1 MELLT
6 ISNSRGSRS
15 RVPATFKTWLVRKLA
30 IWLLI
35 AGAFSA
41 QAQTTQTVRLSVS
54 KMRLDKVFDILSKQ
68 TGYQF
73 ICDQKLLENT
83 PPLSVDIKNKSL
95 EEALKICLK
104 DLPLTYLIKYGTVV
118 IKKSNAAGAKPG
130 TTLPGNATSGK
141 TITGNITDNKGVPLP
156 GVSVGVKATSKG
168 VQTDVNGNFTL
179 GNISDADVLTIS
191 SMGFQ
196 TIQEPVKDQSDFRIQ
211 LSPTP
216 KALSE
221 LVVVGYSTQKKVDL
235 TGAVATV
242 SGETLAARPVGQTSA
257 GLQGTMPGVTI
268 TQGSGKPGGDGG
280 TIRIR
285 GWGTLKNPDPL
296 VLVDGVEGSI
306 NNIDPN
312 VIASITVLKDAAS
325 ASIYGSRAANGVL
338 LVTTKRGKGNKLS
351 ISYNDYLGWQ
361 KATNLPELTNALD
374 YMLLANE
381 AYKNSGRTPL
391 YADALLDKYR
401 QQGNGSSDSL
411 PNTDWQKAVL
421 TGSGFQQSHFLTVNG
436 GTDKVKMLVS
446 LGYFDQKGLMNNSEF
461 KRLTIRSNTD
471 IVFSKKLNMQFDLQY
486 ISPVTTEPAAG
497 ADAIFAY
504 MNNISPNQLARNA
517 NGSWGEGWVGN
528 NPAASA
534 IDGGISR
541 TSAPWGSINT
551 SVNYQPVEWL
561 TASFNIAPKYVQT
574 YTNKFNKVVQTYH
587 PDGTAGLKNPQISTL
602 DVSDQRQFYNNMRG
616 TLTFHKTWG
625 KHDVKVLGGAE
636 QNSYRQDKFSAYR
649 DNYVLPAY
657 PVLDAGG
664 ASNMR
669 NGGGGEEWSL
679 RSFFGRINYNFKEKY
694 LLELNIRND
703 GSSRF
708 AEGRKWGVFPSASA
722 GWRISEEAFM
732 ASLKPVINELKLRG
746 SWGKLGNQNIGT
758 YPSAT
763 VVNLSAYTIGGQIVN
778 AAALDA
784 LANRNITWEST
795 EMSDVGIDITLF
807 SHLSITAD
815 YYSSKTKDILLLL
828 NIPLITGLKAPYQN
842 AGKVSN
848 KGWELGINYDG
859 KINDFKYNIGVNV
872 SDVKNKVIDMHG
884 INQSNVTV
892 SREGYPVNAIFGLQ
906 AEGFFQNADEV
917 AKHATQF
924 GTVAPG
930 DIKYKDQNGDGII
943 NESDKVIMGNTIP
956 RYTYGVNLN
965 ASWKGIDF
973 GAFIQGVGKVDGL
986 IYGAGIMPFY
996 VSSVG
1001 GTAQERFKD
1010 YWTPEHT
1017 NAAFPRLV
1025 FGGTNN
1031 QQISSFWMKSAA
1043 YLRLKNLQIGYTLPA
1058 HMAKAMKLNT
1068 LRVFVNGSNLFTANK
1083 FWKGYDVETA
1093 VGVAD
1098 NYPVVKVYSFGVN
1111 VNF

>member
-6 ISNSRGSRS
+6 ISHSHGSRS
-15 RVPATFKTWLVRKLA
+15 RVPAKLKTWLVRKLS
-30 IWLLI
+30 IWLLM
-35 AGAFSA
+35 AVALSASA
-41 QAQTTQTVRLSVS
+41 QTQTVKLSAN
-54 KMRLDKVFDILSKQ
+54 KMPLDKVFDILSKQ

-83 PPLSVDIKNKSL
+83 PPLSVEIRNKTL

-118 IKKSNAAGAKPG
+118 IKRSGDGAKP
-130 TTLPGNATSGK
+130 PAPATGKDAPGK
-141 TITGNITDNKGVPLP
+141 TITGTITDSTGAALP

-168 VQTDVNGNFTL
+168 VQTDVNGKFTI
-179 GNISDADVLTIS
+179 NNMTEQDVLTIS
-191 SMGFQ
+191 SIGYQ
-196 TIQEPVKDQSDFRIQ
+196 TIQEPVKDQSVFHIR

-216 KALSE
+216 KSLVE
-221 LVVVGYSTQKKVDL
+221 VVVVGYSTQKKVDL

-268 TQGSGKPGGDGG
+268 TQGNGKPGGDGG

-312 VIASITVLKDAAS
+312 VIASVTVLKDAAS
-325 ASIYGSRAANGVL
+325 ASIYGSRAANGVI
-338 LVTTKRGKGNKLS
+338 LVTTKRGKSNKLS
-351 ISYNDYLGWQ
+351 INYNNYVGWQ
-361 KATNLPELTNALD
+361 RATNLPALTNALD
-374 YMLLANE
+374 YMLLTNE

-391 YADALLDKYR
+391 YAESLLEKYR

-411 PNTDWQKAVL
+411 PNTDWQQAVL

-436 GTDKVKMLVS
+436 GTEKVKMLMSV
-446 LGYFDQKGLMNNSEF
+446 GYFNQKGLMEQSEF

-471 IVFSKKLNMQFDLQY
+471 IIFSKKLNMQFDLQY
-486 ISPVTTEPAAG
+486 ISPVTTEPSAG
-497 ADAIFAY
+497 ADALFAY
-504 MNNISPNQLARNA
+504 MNNISPNQLAINS
-517 NGSWGEGWVGN
+517 NGTRGEGWVGN

-534 IDGGISR
+534 KEGGISR
-541 TSAPWGSINT
+541 NSAPWGSINT
-551 SVNYQPVEWL
+551 TLNYQPVEWL

-574 YTNKFNKVVQTYH
+574 YTNKFNKVLQTYH
-587 PDGTAGLKNPQISTL
+587 PDGTPANKNPQVSTL
-602 DVSDQRQFYNNMRG
+602 DVANQREFYNNMRG
-616 TLTFHKTWG
+616 TLTFQKTWG
-625 KHDVKVLGGAE
+625 KHEVKVLAGAE
-636 QNSYRQDKFSAYR
+636 QNSYRQDRFTAFR
-649 DNYVLPAY
+649 DNYVLPDY

-669 NGGGGEEWSL
+669 NSGTGQEWSL
-679 RSFFGRINYNFKEKY
+679 RSFFGRINYNYKERY

-732 ASLKPVINELKLRG
+732 APLKPVINELKLRG

-763 VVNLSAYTIGGQIVN
+763 VVNLSAYTVGGQIVN

-795 EMSDVGIDITLF
+795 EMSDVGLDVTLF

-872 SDVKNKVIDMHG
+872 SDVKNKVLDMRG

-906 AEGFFQNADEV
+906 AEGFFQDADEV

-924 GTVAPG
+924 GTIAPG

-956 RYTYGVNLN
+956 RYTYGVSLN
-965 ASWKGIDF
+965 ASWKGFDF
-973 GAFIQGVGKVDGL
+973 GAFLQGVGKVDGL
-986 IYGAGIMPFY
+986 VYGAGIMPFY

-1010 YWTPEHT
+1010 YWTPTHKD
-1017 NAAFPRLV
+1017 AAFPRLV

-1043 YLRLKNLQIGYTLPA
+1043 YLRLKNLQIGYTLPT
-1058 HMAKAMKLNT
+1058 HLAKAVKLNSV
-1068 LRVFVNGSNLFTANK
+1068 RFFVNGSNLFTASK
-1083 FWKGYDVETA
+1083 FWEGYDVDTA
-1093 VGVAD
+1093 VGMAD
-1098 NYPVVKVYSFGVN
+1098 NYPVMKVYSFGVN

>member
-6 ISNSRGSRS
+6 ISHSHGRRS
-15 RVPATFKTWLVRKLA
+15 RVPAKLKTWLVRKLS
-30 IWLLI
+30 IWLLM
-35 AGAFSA
+35 AGALSASA
-41 QAQTTQTVRLSVS
+41 QTQTVKLSAN
-54 KMRLDKVFDILSKQ
+54 KMPLDKVFDILSKQ

-73 ICDQKLLENT
+73 ICDEKLLENT
-83 PPLSVDIKNKSL
+83 PPLSVEIKNKTL
-95 EEALKICLK
+95 DEALKICLK

-118 IKKSNAAGAKPG
+118 IKRSTPGAKSTPS
-130 TTLPGNATSGK
+130 GNGKEASNK
-141 TITGNITDNKGVPLP
+141 TITGTITDSTGMGLP
-156 GVSVGVKATSKG
+156 GVSVGVKSTSKG
-168 VQTDVNGNFTL
+168 VQTDVNGHFTIN
-179 GNISDADVLTIS
+179 NISDQDVLTIS
-191 SMGFQ
+191 SIGYQ
-196 TIQEPVKDQSDFRIQ
+196 TIQEPVKDQTNLRIR

-216 KALSE
+216 KSLVE
-221 LVVVGYSTQKKVDL
+221 VVVVGYSTQKKVDL

-268 TQGSGKPGGDGG
+268 TQGNGKPGGDGG

-312 VIASITVLKDAAS
+312 VIASVTVLKDAAS
-325 ASIYGSRAANGVL
+325 ASIYGSRAANGVI
-338 LVTTKRGKGNKLS
+338 LVTTKRGKSSKLS
-351 ISYNDYLGWQ
+351 INYNNYVGWQ
-361 KATNLPELTNALD
+361 KATNLPALTNALD
-374 YMLLANE
+374 YMLLTNE

-391 YADALLDKYR
+391 YSETLLEKYR
-401 QQGNGSSDSL
+401 RQGNGSSDSL

-436 GTDKVKMLVS
+436 GTDKVKMLLSV
-446 LGYFDQKGLMNNSEF
+446 GYFDQKGLIEQSEF
-461 KRLTIRSNTD
+461 KRLTVRANTD
-471 IVFSKKLNMQFDLQY
+471 IIFSKKLNMQFDLQY
-486 ISPVTTEPAAG
+486 ISPVTTEPSAG
-497 ADAIFAY
+497 ADVLFAY
-504 MNNISPNQLARNA
+504 MNNISPNQLAVNS
-517 NGSWGEGWVGN
+517 NGTRGEGWVGN

-534 IDGGISR
+534 KEGGLKKL
-541 TSAPWGSINT
+541 SAPWGSMNT
-551 SVNYQPVEWL
+551 TINYQPVEWL
-561 TASFNIAPKYVQT
+561 TASFNIAPKYVQS
-574 YTNKFNKVVQTYH
+574 YTNKFTEALQTYH
-587 PDGTAGLKNPQISTL
+587 PDGSLANKNPT
-602 DVSDQRQFYNNMRG
+602 VSLLELSNQREFYNNMRG

-625 KHDVKVLGGAE
+625 KHDVKILGGAE
-636 QNSYRQDKFSAYR
+636 QNSYRQDILNASR
-649 DNYVLPAY
+649 DNYILPDY

-664 ASNMR
+664 AGNMK
-669 NGGGGEEWSL
+669 NSGSGAEWSL
-679 RSFFGRINYNFKEKY
+679 RSFFGRVNYNYKERY

-732 ASLKPVINELKLRG
+732 AALKPAINELKLRG
-746 SWGKLGNQNIGT
+746 SWGKLGNQNIGN

-763 VVNLSAYTIGGQIVN
+763 VVNLSSYTIGGQIVN
-778 AAALDA
+778 AAAMDA

-795 EMSDVGIDITLF
+795 EMSDVGLDVTLF

-859 KINDFKYNIGVNV
+859 NIKDFKYNIGVNV
-872 SDVKNKVIDMHG
+872 SDVKNKVVDMHG
-884 INQSNVTV
+884 INQSAVTV
-892 SREGYPVNAIFGLQ
+892 SREGYPVNAIFGLE

-924 GTVAPG
+924 GTIAPG

-943 NESDKVIMGNTIP
+943 NENDKVVMGNTIP
-956 RYTYGVNLN
+956 RYTYGVSLN

-973 GAFIQGVGKVDGL
+973 GAFLQGVGKVDGL

-1043 YLRLKNLQIGYTLPA
+1043 YLRLKNLQIGYTLPSHLTKSA
-1058 HMAKAMKLNT
+1058 KLNSV
-1068 LRVFVNGSNLFTANK
+1068 RVFVNGSNLFTVAK
-1083 FWKGYDVETA
+1083 FWPGYDVETA

-1098 NYPVVKVYSFGVN
+1098 NYPVMKVYSFGVN

>member
-1 MELLT
+1 MELLI
-6 ISNSRGSRS
+6 ISHSHGRRS
-15 RVPATFKTWLVRKLA
+15 RVPATLKTWLV
-30 IWLLI
+30 WLLM
-35 AGAFSA
+35 AGALSA
-41 QAQTTQTVRLSVS
+41 GAQTQTVKLSAN
-54 KMRLDKVFDILSKQ
+54 KMPLDKVFDILSKQ

-73 ICDQKLLENT
+73 ICDQQLLENT
-83 PPLSVDIKNKSL
+83 PPLSVEIKNKTL
-95 EEALKICLK
+95 DEALKICLK
-104 DLPLTYLIKYGTVV
+104 DLPLTYLIKYNTVV
-118 IKKSNAAGAKPG
+118 IKKSTAGIKSAAPG
-130 TTLPGNATSGK
+130 PGKEGPGK
-141 TITGNITDNKGVPLP
+141 TITGTITDSTGMGLP
-156 GVSVGVKATSKG
+156 GVSVGVKSTAKG
-168 VQTDVNGNFTL
+168 VQTDANGHFTIH
-179 GNISDADVLTIS
+179 NITEEDVLTIS
-191 SMGFQ
+191 SIGYQ
-196 TIQEPVKDQSDFRIQ
+196 TIQEPVKEQTNLRIR

-216 KALSE
+216 KSLVE
-221 LVVVGYSTQKKVDL
+221 VVVVGYSTQKKVDL

-268 TQGSGKPGGDGG
+268 TQGNGKPGGDGG

-296 VLVDGVEGSI
+296 ILVDGVEGSI

-312 VIASITVLKDAAS
+312 VIASVTVLKDAAS
-325 ASIYGSRAANGVL
+325 ASIYGSRAANGVI
-338 LVTTKRGKGNKLS
+338 LVTTKRGKSSKLS
-351 ISYNDYLGWQ
+351 INYNNYVGWQ
-361 KATNLPELTNALD
+361 KATNLPALTNALD
-374 YMLLANE
+374 YMLLTNE

-391 YADALLDKYR
+391 YADALLEKYR

-411 PNTDWQKAVL
+411 PNTDWQKEVL

-436 GTDKVKMLVS
+436 GTDKVKLLLSV
-446 LGYFDQKGLMNNSEF
+446 GYFDQKGLIKQSEF
-461 KRLTIRSNTD
+461 KRLTVRANTD
-471 IVFSKKLNMQFDLQY
+471 IIFSKKLNMQFDLQY
-486 ISPVTTEPAAG
+486 ISPVTTEPSAG
-497 ADAIFAY
+497 ADALFAY
-504 MNNISPNQLARNA
+504 MNNISPNQLAWNS
-517 NGSWGEGWVGN
+517 NGTRGEGWVGN

-534 IDGGISR
+534 IEGGIKKL
-541 TSAPWGSINT
+541 SAPWGSMNT
-551 SVNYQPVEWL
+551 TINYQPVEWL

-574 YTNKFNKVVQTYH
+574 YTNKFSKALQTYH
-587 PDGTAGLKNPQISTL
+587 PDGSPANKNPT
-602 DVSDQRQFYNNMRG
+602 VSLLELSSQREFYNNMRG

-636 QNSYRQDKFSAYR
+636 QNSYRQDILNASR
-649 DNYVLPAY
+649 DNYVLPDY

-664 ASNMR
+664 AGNMK
-669 NGGGGEEWSL
+669 NSGSGAEWSL
-679 RSFFGRINYNFKEKY
+679 RSFFGRINYNYKERY

-732 ASLKPVINELKLRG
+732 AALKPAINELKLRG
-746 SWGKLGNQNIGT
+746 SWGKLGNQNIGN
-758 YPSAT
+758 YPSST
-763 VVNLSAYTIGGQIVN
+763 VVNLSSYTIGGQIVN
-778 AAALDA
+778 AAAMDA

-795 EMSDVGIDITLF
+795 EMSDVGLDVTLF

-859 KINDFKYNIGVNV
+859 NIKDFKYNIGVNV
-872 SDVKNKVIDMHG
+872 SDVKNKVVDMHG
-884 INQSNVTV
+884 INQSAVTV
-892 SREGYPVNAIFGLQ
+892 SREGYPVNAIFGLE

-924 GTVAPG
+924 GTIAPG

-943 NESDKVIMGNTIP
+943 NENDKVVMGNIIP
-956 RYTYGVNLN
+956 RYTYGVSLN
-965 ASWKGIDF
+965 AAWKGIDF
-973 GAFIQGVGKVDGL
+973 GAFFQGVGKVDGL

-1058 HMAKAMKLNT
+1058 ALTKSVKLNSA
-1068 LRVFVNGSNLFTANK
+1068 RVFVNGSNLFTVAK
-1083 FWKGYDVETA
+1083 FWPGYDVETA

-1098 NYPVVKVYSFGVN
+1098 NYPVMKVYSFGVN

>member
-6 ISNSRGSRS
+6 ISHSHGRRS
-15 RVPATFKTWLVRKLA
+15 RVPATLKTWMV
-30 IWLLI
+30 WLLM
-35 AGAFSA
+35 AGALSASA
-41 QAQTTQTVRLSVS
+41 QTQTVKLSAN
-54 KMRLDKVFDILSKQ
+54 KMPLDKVFDILSKQ

-83 PPLSVDIKNKSL
+83 PPLSVEIKNKTL
-95 EEALKICLK
+95 DEALKICLK

-118 IKKSNAAGAKPG
+118 IKRSSPGVKSSTPG
-130 TTLPGNATSGK
+130 TGKDGPNK
-141 TITGNITDNKGVPLP
+141 TITGTITDSTGMGLP

-168 VQTDVNGNFTL
+168 VQTDANGHFTIN
-179 GNISDADVLTIS
+179 NISEQDVLTIS
-191 SMGFQ
+191 SIGYQ
-196 TIQEPVKDQSDFRIQ
+196 TIQEPVKDQTTFHIR

-216 KALSE
+216 KSLVE
-221 LVVVGYSTQKKVDL
+221 VVVVGYSTQKKVDL

-268 TQGSGKPGGDGG
+268 TQGNGKPGGDGG

-296 VLVDGVEGSI
+296 ILIDGVEGSI

-312 VIASITVLKDAAS
+312 VIASVTVLKDAAS
-325 ASIYGSRAANGVL
+325 ASIYGSRAANGVI
-338 LVTTKRGKGNKLS
+338 LVTTKRGKSSKLS
-351 ISYNDYLGWQ
+351 INYNNYVGWQ
-361 KATNLPELTNALD
+361 KATNLPALTNALD
-374 YMLLANE
+374 YMLLTNE

-391 YADALLDKYR
+391 YSDALLEKYR
-401 QQGNGSSDSL
+401 RQGNGSSDSL
-411 PNTDWQKAVL
+411 PNTDWQKEVL
-421 TGSGFQQSHFLTVNG
+421 QGSGFQQSHFLTVNG
-436 GTDKVKMLVS
+436 GTDKVKMLLSV
-446 LGYFDQKGLMNNSEF
+446 GYFDQKGLIEQSEF
-461 KRLTIRSNTD
+461 KRLTVRANTD
-471 IVFSKKLNMQFDLQY
+471 IIFSKKLNMQFDLQY
-486 ISPVTTEPAAG
+486 ISPVTTEPSAG
-497 ADAIFAY
+497 ADVLFAY
-504 MNNISPNQLARNA
+504 MNNISPNQLAWNS
-517 NGSWGEGWVGN
+517 NGTRGEGWVGN

-534 IDGGISR
+534 KEGGLR
-541 TSAPWGSINT
+541 KMSAPWGSMNT
-551 SVNYQPVEWL
+551 TINYQPVEWL

-574 YTNKFNKVVQTYH
+574 YTNKFSKALQTYH
-587 PDGTAGLKNPQISTL
+587 PDGSLANKNPT
-602 DVSDQRQFYNNMRG
+602 VSLLELSNQREFYNNMRG

-625 KHDVKVLGGAE
+625 KHDVKVLGGVE
-636 QNSYRQDKFSAYR
+636 QNSYRQDILNASR
-649 DNYVLPAY
+649 DNYVLPDY

-664 ASNMR
+664 AGNMK
-669 NGGGGEEWSL
+669 NSGSGAEWSL
-679 RSFFGRINYNFKEKY
+679 RSFFGRVNYNYKERY

-732 ASLKPVINELKLRG
+732 AALKPTINELKLRG
-746 SWGKLGNQNIGT
+746 SWGKLGNQNIGN

-763 VVNLSAYTIGGQIVN
+763 VVNLSSYTIGGQIVN
-778 AAALDA
+778 AAAVDA

-795 EMSDVGIDITLF
+795 EMSDVGLDVTLF

-859 KINDFKYNIGVNV
+859 NIKDFKYNIGVNV
-872 SDVKNKVIDMHG
+872 SDVKNKVVDMHG
-884 INQSNVTV
+884 INQSAVTV
-892 SREGYPVNAIFGLQ
+892 SREGYPVNAIFGLE

-924 GTVAPG
+924 GTIAPG

-943 NESDKVIMGNTIP
+943 NENDKVVMGNTIP
-956 RYTYGVNLN
+956 RYTYGVSLN

-973 GAFIQGVGKVDGL
+973 GAFLQGVGKVDGL

-1043 YLRLKNLQIGYTLPA
+1043 YLRLKNLQIGYTLPSHLIKSA
-1058 HMAKAMKLNT
+1058 KLNSV
-1068 LRVFVNGSNLFTANK
+1068 RVFVNGSNLFTSAK
-1083 FWKGYDVETA
+1083 FWPGYDVETA

-1098 NYPVVKVYSFGVN
+1098 NYPVMKVYSFGVN